1 MSKPAPTIER
11 SHAWQ
16 DQQYARKSSTSA
28 SECRLPVV
36 SVSLAGLHDPGVVI
50 HQHDRHQRQER
61 QEKQEKQERRE
72 RRERRDEQQRCA
84 IVGSS
89 RGMENGPTPRAID
102 RLEDGNYRIS
112 PAYRAIPDYSP
123 GDAGRS
129 VIRRE
134 AASVDELGPPPMA
147 HGSYVLSAE
156 AERAVEEREFRAAA
170 EDDARR
176 ERVMAELERREQAP
190 EPDSAAS
197 KALRGE
203 LARSE
208 QRILEATNEIRS
220 RQNMD
225 WDGMNAEVRDLR
237 ERHMARESSA
247 LDEWQALGESL
258 KAASH
263 STSR

>member
-1 MSKPAPTIER
+1 MSKSPAPAIER
-11 SHAWQ
+11 SYAWQ
-16 DQQYARKSSTSA
+16 DKQYARSSSA
-28 SECRLPVV
+28 SQGGRLPVV
-36 SVSLAGLHDPGVVI
+36 SVSLAGLHDPEVVI
-50 HQHDRHQRQER
+50 HQQQEMKER
-61 QEKQEKQERRE
+61 QERRE
-72 RRERRDEQQRCA
+72 RQDEQQRHA
-84 IVGSS
+84 IISSSLGMGNGS
-89 RGMENGPTPRAID
+89 NPRAID

-134 AASVDELGPPPMA
+134 AASVDEMGPPPMA

-156 AERAVEEREFRAAA
+156 AERAVEEREIRAAA

-176 ERVMAELERREQAP
+176 ERVLAELERREQAP
-190 EPDSAAS
+190 EADSAAS
-197 KALRGE
+197 TALRDE
-203 LARSE
+203 LARSQ

-237 ERHMARESSA
+237 DRHMARELSA
-247 LDEWQALGESL
+247 LDEWQSLGESL
-258 KAASH
+258 RAASQGI
-263 STSR
+263 SR